1 MGAIVLRERVSRG
14 RITSRL
20 ANLQPCLIGIEAGGS
35 RVSAANLSAEQ
46 ASERATEAA
55 READRAEAHAWSL
68 RMEGFGDPAMGRG
81 VKMASLDGTR
91 AQS

>member
-1 MGAIVLRERVSRG
+1 MNATKSREV
-14 RITSRL
+14 IW
-20 ANLQPCLIGIEAGGS
+20 GG
-35 RVSAANLSAEQ
+35 RVSAAKISAEE
-46 ASERATEAA
+46 ACKRAVEAV

-68 RMEGFGDPAMGRG
+68 RMVGFGGPAMGQG